1 MEATEL
7 SEASVH
13 EVVSVC
19 IMHLTATSKKT
30 TIRDLQLLD
39 IGKCMAELVV
49 IV

>member
-1 MEATEL
+1 M
-7 SEASVH
+7 H
-13 EVVSVC
+13 EVVSAC
-19 IMHLTATSKKT
+19 IMQLTATSKKT